1 MSKKIVIVTVAGFSL
16 LMLGLLILGY
26 LVRPRPLGGA
36 WWSAY
41 PTDDY
46 SLKYVCIQLREGR
59 INPFGFE
66 TYLAHPLACEGK
78 RMDQNIRPLNT
89 CTIEGEWQKCTEPV
103 FDDWVQFPPEALE
116 PGQFLD
122 LDESLNF
129 EELREELG
137 E

>member
-1 MSKKIVIVTVAGFSL
+1 VSKKIVIVTVAGFSL

-36 WWSAY
+36 WWTAY

-46 SLKYVCIQLREGR
+46 SLKYVCIQFRDGR
-59 INPFGFE
+59 VNPFASE
-66 TYLAHPLACEGK
+66 TYIAHPLACEGK
-78 RMDQNIRPLNT
+78 QMDQNIRPLHS
-89 CTIEGEWQKCTEPV
+89 CTIEGEWQKCTEPT
-103 FDDWVQFPPEALE
+103 FEDWVQFPPEALE

-122 LDESLNF
+122 LNQALNL
-129 EELREELG
+129 EELREKLG